1 MATDRLNEVNDLIQ
15 VLGQTREMAENDMQV
30 AIRDLPATERLMATV
45 IKFID
50 EVRSESSRLPPGDA
64 LTLYEEAFNKIDAW
78 AKSEIDRASARP
90 RLLEERERTISSIV
104 NFLTERSQRYASESK
119 PESSPVKSV
128 IDSAFDDAWS
138 DD

>member
-64 LTLYEEAFNKIDAW
+64 LTLYEEAFNKVDAW

-104 NFLTERSQRYASESK
+104 NFLTERSQRYTSESK
-119 PESSPVKSV
+119 PEASQVKSI